1 MSDDPHTQGSERPVT
16 QPQPGLRR
24 IRIVGTGRG
33 VPEKVVTND
42 DLSKIVDTS
51 DAWIRERTGIRTR
64 HTVKRGEEAASDLAA
79 RAGTAA
85 CEAAGISPKE
95 IDAVICSTISPD
107 MPLPSCA
114 VYVQRKVGA
123 AQNSAA
129 FDLSAA
135 CGGFIYGLAVAEGLL
150 RSGLYRHILL
160 CGVEVLSGYV
170 NWQDRNTCVL
180 FGDGAGAAIL
190 RLCTEEEQKAGLG
203 VQSVHLF
210 ADGTQAE
217 ALMIPGG
224 GSLYPTSEQTL
235 AEGKHFIH
243 MNGKVIFTNAVR
255 NLASS
260 CLTALSQHGLTPK
273 DVDLVIAHQ
282 ANLRIVEAVAQRLD
296 LPMDKFFINIDRYGN
311 TSSASVPI
319 ALDEAIRMG
328 KVKRGDRLLF
338 TALGAGLAWG
348 ATVVRL

>member
-1 MSDDPHTQGSERPVT
+1 MSDEPSPVN
-16 QPQPGLRR
+16 QHPGLRR
-24 IRIVGTGRG
+24 ICIAGTGRA
-33 VPEKVVTND
+33 VPERILTND
-42 DLSKIVDTS
+42 DLSKMVDTS

-64 HTVKRGEEAASDLAA
+64 HMVRRGEEAASDLAA

-85 CEAAGISPKE
+85 CEAAGILPKD

-123 AQNSAA
+123 APHSAA
-129 FDLSAA
+129 FDLAAA

-190 RLCTEEEQKAGLG
+190 RLCTEEEQAAGLG

-210 ADGTQAE
+210 ADGSQAE
-217 ALMIPGG
+217 AQMIPGG
-224 GSLYPTSEQTL
+224 GSLYPYS
-235 AEGKHFIH
+235 AK
-243 MNGKVIFTNAVR
+243 K
-255 NLASS
+255 
-260 CLTALSQHGLTPK
+260 
-273 DVDLVIAHQ
+273 LV
-282 ANLRIVEAVAQRLD
+282 
-296 LPMDKFFINIDRYGN
+296 
-311 TSSASVPI
+311 
-319 ALDEAIRMG
+319 
-328 KVKRGDRLLF
+328 
-338 TALGAGLAWG
+338 
-348 ATVVRL
+348 